1 MPDEL
6 KDQQL
11 FKKQKISEKFQQVQA
26 RQISHFLSNLQ
37 KKSFDLQKH
46 ERLQYMK
53 TFDSYLKKN
62 LDFFLRIRDFWK
74 ITVFFFKLVTFLR
87 ENIKKTRR
95 KRFLN
100 AYMRQ
105 LRNATILTGLKT
117 IRKKGENP
125 MMRALFESKLFIIYK
140 MGFKRKEIKRKSM
153 KICSEVLYQAGI

>member
-1 MPDEL
+1 
-6 KDQQL
+6 
-11 FKKQKISEKFQQVQA
+11 
-26 RQISHFLSNLQ
+26 
-37 KKSFDLQKH
+37 
-46 ERLQYMK
+46 
-53 TFDSYLKKN
+53 
-62 LDFFLRIRDFWK
+62 
-74 ITVFFFKLVTFLR
+74 LVTFLR